1 MQDAR
6 ILIVEDEPLVAQ
18 DIRLN
23 LEALGWGVVGVTAS
37 GREAVA
43 LAGEL
48 RPDLVLMDIVLSG
61 DMDGIQ
67 AAGRIGTEY
76 DIPVVYLTAYAD
88 EDYLHRAK
96 ITDPLGYILKPYTQ
110 RELQAVITLALYRGK
125 NERSLQTFFWGANIC
140 DSVRDA
146 VIAVDA
152 ELRLSLLNPQA
163 VDLLGVDSDA
173 LLGQLWDEGLLGLQS
188 FIGLGLTEKLR
199 MAATNG
205 TAWENDS
212 PVGLAVGGKQ
222 VYVEASIVPVYR
234 RGRHLQG
241 AMLIL
246 RDVTVRIKAEQA
258 ALNQEA
264 HLSQYLQVSGAMMVA
279 LDVEGKIILAN
290 PAACTVLGYLEADLL
305 GCDWFEICI
314 PLRLR
319 ADARSL
325 FERIIQTSRDDP
337 AQMEARVLT
346 HSGEER
352 MIFWNLAP
360 LRDMDSQIVGGLG
373 SGVDITDRKRLE
385 DAVGRSRDFYL
396 SLLQHLPI
404 LVWRADAAGQCDY
417 FNDAWLSFTGKT
429 LQEAAGQG
437 WLDAVHPDD
446 VEPLSAGFTH
456 ALNRREPLSRTY
468 RLRTHDG
475 TYHTLICNADPIYDV
490 SGEFSGFIG
499 GCIDIEAERQ
509 AERDLRRVSR
519 ALQVLSRVN
528 ETLVRADD
536 GSDFLQSVC
545 NIIVEGGGYRMA
557 WAGLAEQDRHRSV
570 RPVAAAGVTLE
581 MLAERV
587 ITWADDEHGQGP
599 TGRAIRSDEPAVMRA
614 PSEESYKPWREYA
627 EKNGYASSVALP
639 LRLYSKVVGTL
650 NIYAQEPDA
659 FDEDELRLLVN
670 LADDLSFG
678 LEVQHKQREFNALTL
693 HNEAIL
699 RAIRE
704 GFWVLSLDGRIMEVN
719 DVYCMLSGYERREL
733 QGMSAT
739 DITDETYRAEM
750 MEHLG
755 VVKQQGYDCFET
767 RIINKR
773 GELIDV
779 ELSATLAG
787 SGDGSF
793 VFAFLRDITSRKFA
807 EKNLLESEVKYRA
820 LFEVANDAI
829 FLMQDD
835 LFVDCNKRTLAMF
848 GCSREQIINQPPYK
862 FSPEYQSDGH
872 ASKDS
877 ARELIAKAFSG
888 EPMFFEWTHCR
899 YDGQVFDAEVSLNRV
914 RISGET
920 YLQAIVRDITDRKGA
935 ERALADAH
943 QYLEALYQA
952 SPDMIFLLAS
962 DGHLVDVN
970 QNALLAC
977 GYTKEEIIKLS
988 AHDLSA
994 SDFTQE
1000 LFLEL
1005 LNRVMAGESVDM
1017 EWVALRKDGSEFPV
1031 EARLRKLSQE
1041 PSNMQAAVVVVAR
1054 DLSVIKQVEAQL
1066 QAILDFS
1073 PALISTKD
1081 LKGRITLASRQFE
1094 VLSKA
1099 GAADFIGKSVYELF
1113 PRHVADM
1120 VWESD
1125 QKAIVSQQPVMAEE
1139 ALRHLDGT
1147 EHTYLTVKFPLVSN
1161 LSNKSFAVGA
1171 ISTDIT
1177 ARKEVERVLKL
1188 ERDFSEAIFD
1198 TIGSVVVVMDR
1209 SGAIVRFNEA
1219 AQRLTGY
1226 SENEVLGKR
1235 VWDDLLI
1242 PEQKE
1247 PVKAVFESL
1256 SAGNFANQYVN
1267 YWVTKTGEKR
1277 LLDWNAAVLTDGRG
1291 SVQHIIATG
1300 MDITD
1305 RLHAQENLAKVE
1317 TQWNHAIDFF
1327 VDPLYF
1333 VDLEDHLVRAN
1344 AAFYK
1349 LTGLSPEQAIGKNIV
1364 EIMHPQGE
1372 AVPCPVCAARRAR
1385 QDALIVMEADHP
1397 DNPIKKPVEIA
1408 VRMIRTRAE
1417 AEPTGILLSLRDL
1430 TRQREIEEEIRRH
1443 RDHLEE
1449 LVEERTQDLEAVNRE
1464 LEAFSYSVS
1473 HDLRAPLRSVD
1484 GFSQVLV
1491 EEYAE
1496 SLDERGRD
1504 YLRRVRASSQ
1514 RMGQLIDDLLML
1526 SRVTRQDLHRQS
1538 VDLGRLV
1545 QGILDALHGREPER
1559 KVDFEVQPGMMRAD
1573 VDLRLVKIVFENLL
1587 GNAWKFTGRE
1597 SITEIKFGT
1606 CLDQDKE
1613 VFFIKDNGVGFDMA
1627 FAKRMFEAFQ
1637 RLHTEQEFEGTG
1649 VGLATVQ
1656 RIVHRHGGRI
1666 YARSETGKGATL
1678 YFTLSSS

>member
-1 MQDAR
+1 MQGAR
-6 ILIVEDEPLVAQ
+6 ILIVEDEPLDAQ

-23 LEALGWGVVGVTAS
+23 LEMSGCVVVGETAS

-48 RPDLVLMDIVLSG
+48 RPDLVLMDIQLAG
-61 DMDGIQ
+61 DLDGIQ
-67 AAGRIGTEY
+67 AATHIGQKY

-88 EDYLHRAK
+88 EDSLRRAK

-110 RELQAVITLALYRGK
+110 RELQAVITLALYRAE
-125 NERSLQTFFWGANIC
+125 NDRSLQMFFWGSNIC

-146 VIAVDA
+146 VIAVDT
-152 ELRLSLLNPQA
+152 ELRLSLLNPNA
-163 VDLLGVDSDA
+163 LELLNVDLDTMV
-173 LLGQLWDEGLLGLQS
+173 GQRWNEDLLGLQS
-188 FIGLGLTEKLR
+188 FNKLNLGDKLH
-199 MAATNG
+199 AATFNG
-205 TAWENDS
+205 EAWEGAEA
-212 PVGLAVGGKQ
+212 VGLLVNNERR
-222 VYVEASIVPVYR
+222 YVVASVAPVYR
-234 RGRHLQG
+234 RGHHIQG
-241 AMLIL
+241 AMLML
-246 RDVTVRIKAEQA
+246 RDVTGRIKAEQA
-258 ALNQEA
+258 ELNQRVQ
-264 HLSQYLQVSGAMMVA
+264 LSQYLQVSGAMMVA

-290 PAACTVLGYLEADLL
+290 PAACTVLGYVEADLL
-305 GCDWFEICI
+305 GCDWFETCI

-319 ADARSL
+319 VDARSL
-325 FERIIQTSRDDP
+325 FERIIQASRDVP

-360 LRDMDSQIVGGLG
+360 LRDSDSQIVGGLG

-396 SLLQHLPI
+396 SLLQRLPI

-417 FNDAWLSFTGKT
+417 FNEAWLAFTGKS
-429 LQEAAGQG
+429 LQEEAGRG

-446 VEPLSAGFTH
+446 VESLSVAFTL
-456 ALNRREPLSRTY
+456 AVNRQESFSRTY
-468 RLRTHDG
+468 RLRAQDG
-475 TYHTLICNADPIYDV
+475 TYHTLIGNAEPIYDV
-490 SGEFSGFIG
+490 SGEFSGYIG
-499 GCIDIEAERQ
+499 GCVDIEAERQ
-509 AERDLRRVSR
+509 AGRDLRRVSR

-528 ETLVRADD
+528 ETLVRTGDD
-536 GSDFLQSVC
+536 SDFLQSVC
-545 NIIVEGGGYRMA
+545 NIIVDGGGYRMA
-557 WAGLAEQDRHRSV
+557 WVGLAEQDRRRSV

-581 MLAERV
+581 VLAERV

-599 TGRAIRSDEPAVMRA
+599 TGRAIRADEPTIMRV

-627 EKNGYASSVALP
+627 EKYGYSSSVALP
-639 LRLYSKVVGTL
+639 LRLDSKVVGTL

-659 FDEDELRLLVN
+659 FDDDELRLLVN

-678 LEVQHKQREFNALTL
+678 LGVQHKQRKFNALTL
-693 HNEAIL
+693 RNEAIL
-699 RAIRE
+699 RAVRE
-704 GFWVLSLDGRIMEVN
+704 GFWVLSLDDRIMEVN
-719 DVYCMLSGYERREL
+719 DVYCMLSGYTRQEL
-733 QGMSAT
+733 QGMSAA
-739 DITDETYRAEM
+739 DITDAAYRTEM
-750 MEHLG
+750 AEHLG
-755 VVKQQGYDCFET
+755 VVKQQGYDCFEI
-767 RIINKR
+767 RITSKR

-779 ELSATLAG
+779 EISATLAG
-787 SGDGSF
+787 SGEDVF
-793 VFAFLRDITSRKFA
+793 VFAFLRDISPRKLA
-807 EKNLLESEVKYRA
+807 EKDLLESEIKYRA

-862 FSPEYQSDGH
+862 FSPEYQSDGC
-872 ASKDS
+872 ASKDR
-877 ARELIAKAFSG
+877 ARELIARAFSG
-888 EPMFFEWTHCR
+888 EPLFFEWKHCR

-914 RISGET
+914 RISGNT
-920 YLQAIVRDITDRKGA
+920 YLQAIVRDITDRKAA

-943 QYLEALYQA
+943 YYLDALYQA
-952 SPDMIFLLAS
+952 SPDMIFLFAS
-962 DGHLVDVN
+962 DGRLVDVN
-970 QNALLAC
+970 QNVLHAF
-977 GYTKEEIIKLS
+977 GYTNEEMLKLS
-988 AHDLSA
+988 AGDLSA
-994 SDFTQE
+994 PDFSQT
-1000 LFLEL
+1000 LFLKYL
-1005 LNRVMAGESVDM
+1005 DRVLSGDALDL
-1017 EWVALRKDGSEFPV
+1017 EWVARRKDGSEFPV
-1031 EARLRKLSQE
+1031 EARWRKLPQE
-1041 PSNMQAAVVVVAR
+1041 SSNMQAAVVIVAR
-1054 DLSVIKQVEAQL
+1054 DLSVIKRVEAQL

-1081 LKGRITLASRQFE
+1081 LKGRITLASRQFA
-1094 VLSKA
+1094 VLSQA
-1099 GAADFIGKSVYELF
+1099 GAADVIGKSVYDLF

-1120 VWESD
+1120 VWEND
-1125 QKAIVSQQPVMAEE
+1125 QKAIVSRQPVLAEE
-1139 ALRHLDGT
+1139 TVRHLDGT
-1147 EHTYLTVKFPLVSN
+1147 EHTYLTVKFPLIDG
-1161 LSNKSFAVGA
+1161 LSNKPFAVGA

-1177 ARKEVERVLKL
+1177 GRKEVEEILKQ
-1188 ERDFSEAIFD
+1188 ERDFSEAVFN

-1209 SGAIVRFNEA
+1209 DGAIVRFNEA

-1226 SENEVLGKR
+1226 SESEILGRR
-1235 VWDDLLI
+1235 VWDDLLV
-1242 PEQKE
+1242 PEQIE
-1247 PVKAVFESL
+1247 PVKAVFEDL
-1256 SAGNFANQYVN
+1256 SAGNFSNQYVN
-1267 YWVTKTGEKR
+1267 YWMTKAGEKR
-1277 LLDWNAAVLTDGRG
+1277 RLDWNNTVLTDGRG
-1291 SVQHIIATG
+1291 RVEYVIATG
-1300 MDITD
+1300 IDITD
-1305 RLHAQENLAKVE
+1305 KLLAQETLAKIE

-1327 VDPLYF
+1327 ADPLYF
-1333 VDLEDHLVRAN
+1333 VDLQDQVVRAN

-1349 LTGLSPEQAIGKNIV
+1349 LTGLSPEQVIGRNIV

-1397 DNPIKKPVEIA
+1397 NNPIKKPVEIA

-1430 TRQREIEEEIRRH
+1430 TRQREVEEEIRRH

-1449 LVEERTQDLEAVNRE
+1449 LVEERTQDLAAVNRE

-1504 YLRRVRASSQ
+1504 YLKRVRVSSQ
-1514 RMGQLIDDLLML
+1514 RMGHLIDDLLML

-1538 VDLGRLV
+1538 VDLGRLALAIV
-1545 QGILDALHGREPER
+1545 DALHGREPER
-1559 KVDFEVQPGMMRAD
+1559 KVDFEVQPGMHAD

-1587 GNAWKFTGRE
+1587 GNAWKFTGKKAITKIRFGQCQDQERE
-1597 SITEIKFGT
+1597 
-1606 CLDQDKE
+1606 
-1613 VFFIKDNGVGFDMA
+1613 VYFIKDNGVGFDMA
-1627 FAKRMFEAFQ
+1627 YANRMFEAFQ

-1666 YARSETGKGATL
+1666 YARSKVGKGTTL
-1678 YFTLSSS
+1678 YFTLPSV